1 MNLWNKFIIIFNF
14 LFCIVYE
21 IVLSILKSYIIKS
34 VKLVFNEECVVWI
47 RYNVDSCGYL
57 EDKDYEI

>member
-1 MNLWNKFIIIFNF
+1 M
-14 LFCIVYE
+14 FCIVYE

-34 VKLVFNEECVVWI
+34 VKLVFNEECVIWI